1 MTRRLSYRIFAVF
14 MALVLTSMSI
24 FTVQKKEVKGAAIP
38 IIGTVLAA
46 LGVATAVYIAAENTD
61 EYEDWYEYT
70 WKPKR
75 KQAYEEWLNATGF
88 IPKETAFIEYL
99 STFVDPWQEV
109 RIWLANHTNKPVEQ
123 VTEDECK
130 QALYNMVK
138 DCTINEN
145 NDTFIMSNDLRSYIN
160 FIGEDFKSNQKYF
173 QAYTLDLQRYS
184 LGGMYTQELQNL
196 IKQYQEDYWI
206 VIGASGG
213 SQSNWYYHFIKKDK
227 VGAIYNSEQGL
238 YMYRVY
244 FINSQSFTDKLA
256 NDDDMFYYTKAYNG
270 SLSQRYNLTTNY
282 RYNYDPPST
291 GTSNNYLTKFVNQ
304 KKQFISSEI
313 GIGPSSVNN
322 FTVSYGKIYPIT
334 LYSSES
340 LFSSVARNEAPY
352 YESQIWK
359 DFAGSSGTYTI
370 DSNNMNQITYGDVVT
385 YNNNYYDRN
394 GNYPSM
400 PDIQIYIDNNDP
412 EDNNSGGGSGG
423 EGGEGG
429 QGGQGGQGGIGG
441 AGGTANVTNNNNPTF
456 NNNPNININ
465 LGLPSISDNTV
476 SGNGAGSAGGVGN
489 IFGFLSQIGKVIGE
503 LIKNIG
509 QVLADILEG
518 IVSVVSSL
526 VESIP
531 TVFGEFMGALIGWL
545 PPELQA
551 LITLSITAMIIVGLI
566 KLFRG

>member
-1 MTRRLSYRIFAVF
+1 MTRRLSYRILAVF
-14 MALVLTSMSI
+14 MSLVLFTMSI

-38 IIGTVLAA
+38 IIGAVLAA
-46 LGVATAVYIAAENTD
+46 LGVATAVYLAAENTD

-75 KQAYEEWLNATGF
+75 KQAYEEWLNANGF
-88 IPKETAFIEYL
+88 IPKESAFIEYL

-109 RIWLANHTNKPVEQ
+109 RIWLANHTNKSVEE

-145 NDTFIMSNDLRSYIN
+145 NDTFIMSNDLRDYIT
-160 FIGEDFKSNQKYF
+160 FIGEDFKGSQKFYTG
-173 QAYTLDLQRYS
+173 YTLDLQRYS

-196 IKQYQEDYWI
+196 INQYQEDYWI
-206 VIGASGG
+206 FMGSSGG
-213 SQSNWYYHFIKKDK
+213 SSSNWKYFFVKKDK
-227 VGAIYNSEQGL
+227 IGFIYNNLVGDYCYSCSL
-238 YMYRVY
+238 IDS
-244 FINSQSFTDKLA
+244 FTFTDKLQ
-256 NDDDMFYYTKAYNG
+256 NEGDSFYYTKPYNG
-270 SLSQRYNLTTNY
+270 SLSVKMPYS
-282 RYNYDPPST
+282 PPNRLNFVPSS
-291 GTSNNYLTKFVNQ
+291 GTSNDMYCKAVNQ
-304 KKQFISSEI
+304 NKQFISSEI
-313 GIGPSSVNN
+313 GIGPSGPNHT
-322 FTVSYGKIYPIT
+322 FIVSYGKRYPLTI
-334 LYSSES
+334 YSSLS
-340 LFSSVARNEAPY
+340 LFASVSRNESPY

-370 DSNNMNQITYGDVVT
+370 DSNNLNQITYGDIVT

-394 GNYPSM
+394 GQYPAM

-412 EDNNSGGGSGG
+412 DDNDSGGGS
-423 EGGEGG
+423 GGEGG
-429 QGGQGGQGGIGG
+429 QGGQGGQGGLGG
-441 AGGTANVTNNNNPTF
+441 SGGTANVTNNNNPTF

-465 LGLPSISDNTV
+465 LGFPTVSGDTV
-476 SGNGAGSAGGVGN
+476 SGNGAGSSGGVGN